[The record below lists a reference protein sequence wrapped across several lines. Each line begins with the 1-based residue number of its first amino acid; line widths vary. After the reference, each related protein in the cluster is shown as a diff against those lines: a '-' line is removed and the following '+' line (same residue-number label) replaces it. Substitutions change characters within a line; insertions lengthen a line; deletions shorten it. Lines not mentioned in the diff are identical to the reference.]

1 MLSSISNG
9 KQYTVRQEEQMEVK
23 AMHIARGIDTVGLFQ
38 KLYSDRA
45 RVQHILQRDS
55 VVLCLK
61 GQQSDVNE
69 EQKTPKVSAWESQH
83 VHTDKGVDRESVE
96 ALENYYTT
104 PLSTWGMDFSK
115 QGPKWPELI
124 APHAVGGRSGHPS
137 PLVQH
142 HTTAKEE
149 QLEKQERNQINTG
162 ALSASREEDYGD
174 EGPTVV
180 DLPSISHKDRFVVY
194 YDYGACVFFNCDDN
208 LVSALQRHLKPFLRE
223 VRA

>member
-1 MLSSISNG
+1 MLSSTSND

-38 KLYSDRA
+38 KLNSGKA
-45 RVQHILQRDS
+45 RVQHILQRDG

-61 GQQSDVNE
+61 GHQRSPLTD
-69 EQKTPKVSAWESQH
+69 KLAKVSAWESQH
-83 VHTDKGVDRESVE
+83 VQTDKGVDRESVE
-96 ALENYYTT
+96 ALENFYTT

-115 QGPKWPELI
+115 QGAIPPQL
-124 APHAVGGRSGHPS
+124 GGYSNDSLS
-137 PLVQH
+137 PQEH

-149 QLEKQERNQINTG
+149 QLEQEERRQRNMG

-180 DLPSISHKDRFVVY
+180 DLPSIPHKDRFVVY

-208 LVSALQRHLKPFLRE
+208 LVSALKQNLKPFLRE